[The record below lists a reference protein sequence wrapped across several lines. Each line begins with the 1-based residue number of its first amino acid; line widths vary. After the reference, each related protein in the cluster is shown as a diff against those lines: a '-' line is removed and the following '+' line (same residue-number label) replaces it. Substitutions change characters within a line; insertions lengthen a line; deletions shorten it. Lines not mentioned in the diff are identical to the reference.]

1 MNRVKVIK
9 NISIKS
15 GSKYYGIGE
24 IIEEL
29 EEKEIKRLEKEGYVE
44 ILGKTDF
51 ETFEIKLKEKEQE
64 LIKREEILKEKE
76 KRYAKSF
83 NISLEE
89 FQELVSQKTIEE
101 LKEIAKTFGEDLQG
115 KNKSELVKE
124 FIGKFKGEGLCLNI
138 N

>member
-24 IIEEL
+24 IIEGL

-76 KRYAKSF
+76 KRYNKTF
-83 NISLEE
+83 NVSLEE

>member
-76 KRYAKSF
+76 KRYTKSF

>member
-24 IIEEL
+24 IIEGL

-44 ILGKTDF
+44 VLGKTDF

-76 KRYAKSF
+76 KRYTKSF

>member
-1 MNRVKVIK
+1 MNRVKIIK

-101 LKEIAKTFGEDLQG
+101 LKEIAKIFGEDLQG

>member
-24 IIEEL
+24 IIEGL

-76 KRYAKSF
+76 KRYTKSF